1 MSNSDITSGEIRV
14 KQALVPVDQCG
25 MARASELIGDR
36 WSLLILREAFYG
48 VKRFED
54 VRADINA
61 PRAVLSQRLEQLVQ
75 ADILERRPYREEG
88 SRTRYEYCLTEQGR
102 ELAPVLI
109 ALMQWGDKNLRDDPA
124 PLEVLD
130 RQTEERLNV
139 VLATSKGRIVPLE
152 NVRIDLAKPR

>member
-1 MSNSDITSGEIRV
+1 MSNSDITSGEGRV
-14 KQALVPVDQCG
+14 KQAPVPIDHCG

-54 VRADINA
+54 VRADIGA

-75 ADILERRPYREEG
+75 SDVLERQPYREVG
-88 SRTRYEYCLTEQGR
+88 SRTRYEYGLTEKGR
-102 ELAPVLI
+102 ELALVLI
-109 ALMQWGDKNLRDDPA
+109 ALMQWGDRNLRDDPA

-130 RQTEERLNV
+130 QKTGEPLSV
-139 VLATSKGRIVPLE
+139 VLATSKGRVVPLE
-152 NVRIDLAKPR
+152 KTRVGLVKP